1 MKKNPL
7 SDIYTNNVL
16 LREGKDNVVANSK
29 ELDSKIDAKKAHL
42 VKDQGVAKSKK
53 NVEDPEELKKYSN
66 GEKAKEVKENV
77 NMSNEP
83 KKAFE
88 GSFEKLFKATINE
101 EVNEELGDEELGLG
115 EVDVPTTDDGMI
127 DELEGEK
134 DEVSDLASD
143 LKSVIDHLS
152 SILDKLSG
160 GRDQS
165 EEDEGS
171 EEGHEAEEEEG
182 KGSEEEPFEE
192 AVEADVEGHALVDAK
207 KLEKGFVGPKGK
219 YEVKGAVKVSK
230 GKANGSTTG
239 PDEDL
244 KPAKSFDKA
253 LQNTKKQEAKSTV
266 KVGDF
271 FK

>member
-7 SDIYTNNVL
+7 SDIYANNVL
-16 LREGKDNVVANSK
+16 LREGKDNVVAK
-29 ELDSKIDAKKAHL
+29 PEFDTKKAHL
-42 VKDQGVAKSKK
+42 VKGQGPDKAKKDIK
-53 NVEDPEELKKYSN
+53 NPEELKKYSD
-66 GEKAKEVKENV
+66 GEKAKEVKENI

-101 EVNEELGDEELGLG
+101 EVNENLGDEDLGLG
-115 EVDVPTTDDGMI
+115 EVDVPTTDDGMM
-127 DELEGEK
+127 DELEGEN
-134 DEVSDLASD
+134 DEVTDLASD

-160 GRDQS
+160 GRDQEEHS
-165 EEDEGS
+165 E

-182 KGSEEEPFEE
+182 KEGEEEPFEE
-192 AVEADVEGHALVDAK
+192 AIEADTEGHALVDAK
-207 KLEKGFVGPKGK
+207 KLEKGFTGPKGK

-230 GKANGSTTG
+230 GKADGSTTG
-239 PDEDL
+239 PDEVL

-253 LQNTKKQEAKSTV
+253 LQNTKKQDVKSTV